1 MSKITRIILGALL
14 IFLVCGCATEPK
26 NEDEA
31 YLQIKGAMAGDR
43 YSYAASKIYIF
54 EKKYPESRYT
64 CELLQILVAYEK
76 NSNLNPNKSQ
86 KQYDEKCTKKVP

>member
-14 IFLVCGCATEPK
+14 IFLVYGCATEPK

-43 YSYAASKIYIF
+43 YSYLETY
-54 EKKYPESRYT
+54 
-64 CELLQILVAYEK
+64 LLF
-76 NSNLNPNKSQ
+76 NF
-86 KQYDEKCTKKVP
+86 